1 MARAGA
7 DGVAAASRGGSRRLG
22 RPPAVRSGET
32 RDRIITVAQA
42 QFARTGYASTS
53 NKAIAREADL
63 TTGSIYHYFPSKR
76 ALYGAVF
83 EQVELEVFDRFAAV
97 VASVDGGFLD
107 KMAAVLAESVAIHRE
122 QPSLTDFFVAVPFEA
137 QRTADLEGLDRRQA
151 IDSLHFFGP
160 LVAEGARS
168 GEIAAD
174 VDVRAMTNAVMALAA
189 GLARLGSQA
198 RDPDVHD
205 RTARLIERMLR
216 GRLFT
221 PVTDGGS

>member
-1 MARAGA
+1 MAR
-7 DGVAAASRGGSRRLG
+7 
-22 RPPAVRSGET
+22 E
-32 RDRIITVAQA
+32 

-53 NKAIAREADL
+53 NKAIASEADL
-63 TTGSIYHYFPSKR
+63 TTGSIYHYFASKE
-76 ALYGAVF
+76 ALYRAVF
-83 EQVELEVFDRFAAV
+83 EQAELEVFDRFAAV

-122 QPSLTDFFVAVPFEA
+122 QPSLTDFFIAVPFEA
-137 QRTADLEGLDRRQA
+137 QRTAELEGLDRRQA

-160 LVAEGARS
+160 LVSEGARS

-174 VDVRAMTNAVMALAA
+174 VDIRAMTNAVMALAA

-205 RTARLIERMLR
+205 RTARLLERMLR

-221 PVTDGGS
+221 PAADGRG

>member
-1 MARAGA
+1 
-7 DGVAAASRGGSRRLG
+7 VTGSS
-22 RPPAVRSGET
+22 PW
-32 RDRIITVAQA
+32 AQA

>member
-1 MARAGA
+1 MAPAGA
-7 DGVAAASRGGSRRLG
+7 DGVAAGPRGSRRLG

-32 RDRIITVAQA
+32 RDRIITVARE

-53 NKAIAREADL
+53 NKAIASEADL
-63 TTGSIYHYFPSKR
+63 TTGSIYHYFPSKE
-76 ALYGAVF
+76 ALYRAVF
-83 EQVELEVFDRFAAV
+83 EQAELEVFDRFAAV

-107 KMAAVLAESVAIHRE
+107 KMAAVLAESVVIHRE
-122 QPSLTDFFVAVPFEA
+122 QPSLTDFFVAVPFEVR
-137 QRTADLEGLDRRQA
+137 RTAELEGLDRRQA

-189 GLARLGSQA
+189 GLARLGSEA

-205 RTARLIERMLR
+205 RTARLLERMLR
-216 GRLFT
+216 GGLFR
-221 PVTDGGS
+221 PVAEGRG